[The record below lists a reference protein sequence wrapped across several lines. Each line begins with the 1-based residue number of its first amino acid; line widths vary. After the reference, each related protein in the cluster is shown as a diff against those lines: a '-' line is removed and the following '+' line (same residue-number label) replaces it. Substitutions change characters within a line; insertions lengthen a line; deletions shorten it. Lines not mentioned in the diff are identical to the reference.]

1 MSRPDVITLFLLR
14 HAAHDRVDSILCGRM
29 PGVSLGEAGLRQ
41 ASLLGSSLK
50 RHAPDALYTSPLE
63 RARMTAEVVG
73 NMLKL
78 PLQVAPEL
86 TEIDCGEWTGREFAE
101 LREDPSWLRWNRE
114 RAASRPPNGETM
126 AEAGGRVLD
135 FAGTLRRRYPN
146 GVVAL
151 VSHAD
156 VIKAALAA
164 VLGLTLDAHDRF
176 DIAPASLST
185 LVLWEGGGKVVGLNA
200 VPAA

>member
-1 MSRPDVITLFLLR
+1 MSRPDVITLILVR
-14 HAAHDRVDSILCGRM
+14 HAAHDRVDRILCGRM
-29 PGVSLGEAGLRQ
+29 PGVSLGEAGMDQ
-41 ASLLGSSLK
+41 AALLGAALQG
-50 RHAPDALYTSPLE
+50 HAPDALFTSPLE
-63 RARMTAEVVG
+63 RARMTAEVLG
-73 NMLKL
+73 SALHL
-78 PLQVAPEL
+78 TPQVSSAL

-101 LREDPSWLRWNRE
+101 LREDPRWLRWNRE
-114 RAASRPPNGETM
+114 RAACRPPGGETM
-126 AEAGGRVLD
+126 AEAGERVMG
-135 FAGTLRRRYPN
+135 FATSLRQRYPN

-176 DIAPASLST
+176 DIAPASMST

-200 VPAA
+200 VPAS

>member
-14 HAAHDRVDSILCGRM
+14 HAAHDRVDRVLCGRM
-29 PGVSLGEAGLRQ
+29 PGVSLGAAGLHQ
-41 ASLLGSSLK
+41 ASLLGAALQ
-50 RHAPDALYTSPLE
+50 RHAPDALFTSPLE
-63 RARMTAEVVG
+63 RSRMTADVLG
-73 NMLKL
+73 DMLNL
-78 PLQVAPEL
+78 TAQVSPEL

-101 LREDPSWLRWNRE
+101 LREDPRWLRWNSE
-114 RAASRPPNGETM
+114 RAASRPPGGETM
-126 AEAGGRVLD
+126 AEAGERVLD
-135 FAGTLRRRYPN
+135 FARTLRRRYPN

-176 DIAPASLST
+176 DIAPASIST

-200 VPAA
+200 VPQP